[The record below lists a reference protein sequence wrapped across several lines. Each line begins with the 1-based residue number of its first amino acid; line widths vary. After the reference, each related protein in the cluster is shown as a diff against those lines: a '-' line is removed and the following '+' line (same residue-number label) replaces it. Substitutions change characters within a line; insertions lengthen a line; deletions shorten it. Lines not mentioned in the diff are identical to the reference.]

1 MLFLF
6 NTPSDAVTITAS
18 PAADGKQSLGPAA
31 DMQKPKQNI
40 AQLALTLT
48 LVRLAG
54 DGAYGQSSLQDS
66 TTAYKHTVGSS
77 QLNYHGT

>member
-18 PAADGKQSLGPAA
+18 PTADGQQSLSRAA

-40 AQLALTLT
+40 AQLALTLM

-54 DGAYGQSSLQDS
+54 DGQSSLQDS
-66 TTAYKHTVGSS
+66 TTADKHTVGSS
-77 QLNYHGT
+77 QLKYHGT